1 MDPFAD
7 DTVAEPSP
15 PFTFNAEDHEIFAVA
30 AGNSDSAE
38 DVAIM
43 IRYMEWPR
51 FRHFKASDVAAV
63 LRRGQLMPIDK
74 IHPKRNKKHRD
85 LLHESYLEAENDQKL
100 FADEKILTRKARNFI
115 LCGYIRTNATT
126 AEIAKAVNREAL
138 MPAPLNKI
146 EAHTVEKMYDYL
158 AVNRPKKVEEWRKM
172 STLDPE
178 GKRIVEKLKAVVYQ
192 AEFLPLSREDR

>member
-7 DTVAEPSP
+7 DTVTEPSP

-30 AGNSDSAE
+30 AGYSDSAE

-43 IRYMEWPR
+43 IRYMDWPR
-51 FRHFKASDVAAV
+51 FRHFKSSDVAAII
-63 LRRGQLMPIDK
+63 RRVQLMPIDR
-74 IHPKRNKKHRD
+74 IDPKRKKRHLD
-85 LLHESYLEAENDQKL
+85 LLQDSYLEAENDEKL
-100 FADEKILTRKARNFI
+100 FADDKMLTRKARNFI

-126 AEIAKAVNREAL
+126 AEIAKAVNRESL

-146 EAHTVEKMYDYL
+146 EGHTVEKIYDYL

-178 GKRIVEKLKAVVYQ
+178 GRRIVEKLKTM
-192 AEFLPLSREDR
+192 